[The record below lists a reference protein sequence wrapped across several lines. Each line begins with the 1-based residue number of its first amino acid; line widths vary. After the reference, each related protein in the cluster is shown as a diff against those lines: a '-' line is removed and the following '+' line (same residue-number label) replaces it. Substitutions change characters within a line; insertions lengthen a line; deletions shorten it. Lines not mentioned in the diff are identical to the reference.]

1 MKKVC
6 LVFCFILI
14 GSGLFA
20 QKTKTIRGIANL
32 DPYVGTWVY
41 QSNDTI
47 FKIVLQKSRLNIL
60 DVTFLGLGGS
70 YSLSVGGNVIDNYI
84 GPLPDSITSLQ
95 KYKLPDNWCIWANNT
110 DPNNS
115 SVTPSYM
122 GLYFYDKRKKH
133 FDGNG
138 ISGGTLQLLS
148 PCKMLWRLDEK
159 WAIWFATEGSDKVI
173 EPIGFSVPEH
183 AIMVKEE

>member
-6 LVFCFILI
+6 LVFSLILI
-14 GSGLFA
+14 YSGLFA
-20 QKTKTIRGIANL
+20 QKPREICGIANL
-32 DPYVGTWVY
+32 EPYVGTWIY

-47 FKIVLQKSRLNIL
+47 FKIVLQKSRLNVL
-60 DVTFLGLGGS
+60 NVTFLGLVGS

-84 GPLPDSITSLQ
+84 GSLPDSITSLQ
-95 KYKLPDNWCIWANNT
+95 KSKIPDDLCIWANNT

-122 GLYFYDKRKKH
+122 GLLFYDKRKKH

-138 ISGGTLQLLS
+138 IPGGILQLLS
-148 PCKMLWRLDEK
+148 PHKMLWQLNEK
-159 WAIWFATEGSDKVI
+159 WAIWFETEGSDKVI

-183 AIMVKEE
+183 AVMVKEE